1 MEEVINFLESHQGSG
16 VFSRPH
22 IDFSSNFSRNLEFHL
37 NKREKMDVVQLL
49 QRQFID
55 YMKSLF
61 MELVSKL
68 TKHIVRTYQVCNV
81 EFKYTDELNPK
92 RFLTSPSDAVFNDG
106 HDNSQT
112 QQSYLMESL
121 VYKASAYIM
130 QTPPDNCVPIATAN
144 AYKIARPCYLW
155 LIMLEFEPFPSPLSF
170 YLSGVALLYFW
181 CFKNAGNRPAVV
193 NRVPYASLL
202 PQRDRSMVQGQDT
215 YSSGDLF
222 LLSLASF

>member
-144 AYKIARPCYLW
+144 AYKIV
-155 LIMLEFEPFPSPLSF
+155 I
-170 YLSGVALLYFW
+170 ALLLSIAFHMQAFYPKETDPW
-181 CFKNAGNRPAVV
+181 Y
-193 NRVPYASLL
+193 RVRILIH
-202 PQRDRSMVQGQDT
+202 QEIC
-215 YSSGDLF
+215 
-222 LLSLASF
+222 SFCR

>member
-68 TKHIVRTYQVCNV
+68 TKHIVRTYQCSMMAMIIHRHS
-81 EFKYTDELNPK
+81 K
-92 RFLTSPSDAVFNDG
+92 
-106 HDNSQT
+106 
-112 QQSYLMESL
+112 
-121 VYKASAYIM
+121 
-130 QTPPDNCVPIATAN
+130 
-144 AYKIARPCYLW
+144 
-155 LIMLEFEPFPSPLSF
+155 
-170 YLSGVALLYFW
+170 
-181 CFKNAGNRPAVV
+181 GNRPAVV